1 MVEII
6 LTPNNRACLVT
17 VLKKLFFVLK
27 NMKNTTNTK
36 NMFSLYFLNCFLSS
50 KIRRTRKR

>member
-36 NMFSLYFLNCFLSS
+36 NVFSLYFLNCFLSQ
-50 KIRRTRKR
+50 R